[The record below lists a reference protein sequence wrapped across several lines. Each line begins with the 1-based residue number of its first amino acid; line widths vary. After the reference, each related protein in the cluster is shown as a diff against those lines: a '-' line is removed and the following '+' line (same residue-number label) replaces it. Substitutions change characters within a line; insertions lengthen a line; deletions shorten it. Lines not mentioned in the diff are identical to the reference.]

1 MVPADKELEVKFYL
15 ANKGNLQKNLKNL
28 GASLVQT
35 RTHEHNLRFDTV
47 EGTLTSN
54 QQVLRLRKD
63 HANHLTYKGPNDVET
78 GVSART
84 EIEFSVDN
92 FEKAQNFLE
101 ALGYRVSMIYEKYRT
116 VYELSGTLITI
127 DEMPFGDFAEIEG
140 IDRANIENV
149 CNQLGLIWEHRSLES
164 YAVLFEI
171 VKKNLNLSFRDLTFE
186 NFAGIKIDASHFALS
201 SADAD

>member
-1 MVPADKELEVKFYL
+1 
-15 ANKGNLQKNLKNL
+15 
-28 GASLVQT
+28 
-35 RTHEHNLRFDTV
+35 
-47 EGTLTSN
+47 
-54 QQVLRLRKD
+54 
-63 HANHLTYKGPNDVET
+63 
-78 GVSART
+78 
-84 EIEFSVDN
+84 
-92 FEKAQNFLE
+92 
-101 ALGYRVSMIYEKYRT
+101 MIYEKYRT